1 MGFLKGFSKE
11 EKSWM
16 MYDWANSAESVII
29 VTILPIFY
37 DTISANS
44 TAAIN
49 RWGYGTS
56 LAMLVCA
63 LLAPLLGALG
73 DFKGMR
79 KKLFF
84 GKRAASIESRDKFRV
99 FGNTR
104 NFRQQSQK
112 SKLSVF

>member
-1 MGFLKGFSKE
+1 MNFLKGFTKE

-79 KKLFF
+79 KSCFQASLRLVYWPVHCWHLHHRWMFLPLQ
-84 GKRAASIESRDKFRV
+84 AAKE
-99 FGNTR
+99 
-104 NFRQQSQK
+104 QA
-112 SKLSVF
+112 